1 MNTINTI
8 YSLGLVCIY
17 FIMGGEFTFWLVLV
31 SAMIAVIPFATSNFL
46 FALPILIIIWCF
58 TFGSDPYDSK
68 FAWLCIIYAPFYYT
82 SWLSI
87 IVDSIKGIFG
97 IDD

>member
-8 YSLGLVCIY
+8 YSLGLVAIY

-31 SAMIAVIPFATSNFL
+31 SAMIAAIPFTTTIFFFL
-46 FALPILIIIWCF
+46 LPIGILIWSFWI
-58 TFGSDPYDSK
+58 TSSTVYDSD
-68 FAWLCIIYAPFYYT
+68 FAWLCIAYTPFYYT

-87 IVDSIKGIFG
+87 IIDGVKGIFG
-97 IDD
+97 D